1 MPGFLSCILSCMTDV
16 RIADA
21 VPADVLP
28 DYDPLVRQ
36 LLFNRG
42 MTEAAVVDA
51 FLNPHFE
58 EHLHDPFLMTDMD
71 RAVDRILRAMRDNEH
86 IVVYSD
92 YDCDGIPGGV
102 LLHDFFHALGYTNFE
117 NYIPHRHEEGYGFN
131 GEAVDMLAARNATL
145 IITVDCGITDV
156 ASVAHAVEKGIDV
169 IITDHHEVGDVL
181 PDAYAILNPKRDDA
195 YPFPHLCGSGVAF
208 KLVQAVLARGRENG
222 SVSLPEGMEKWWLDV
237 VGLATVA
244 DMVPLFGENRALAHY
259 GLAVLR
265 KTRRP
270 GLQQLLRRAR
280 VNARDVSEDDIGF
293 TIGPRINAA
302 SRMDTPEDAFHMLAL
317 RDEGEAGAR
326 VRHLEK
332 LNNERKG
339 VVAAMVKDMKKRL
352 AELTTIPDVVVMG
365 NPSWRPSLVG
375 LAANTL
381 VETYKRP
388 AFVWGRDG
396 RGVIKGSC
404 RSDGRVSVVELM
416 RAVPDAFIE
425 FGGHHASGGFS
436 VPHDQV
442 HTFATALNEAHG
454 RLQEGIATLDQRLMV
469 DADLNLSEVFTAYA
483 QLKVLAPF
491 GEGNPKPLFRFKNV
505 TPTSV
510 ETFGKVGNHT
520 KARFDTGG
528 KSLEAIGFFKAPDAY
543 TTPLAETPI
552 DLIAHIESSV
562 FMGRRQVRLRIIDV
576 LPSGHIS

>member
-1 MPGFLSCILSCMTDV
+1 MTQF

-21 VPADVLP
+21 VPDDVLP

-36 LLFNRG
+36 LLFNRNI
-42 MTEAAVVDA
+42 TDKTSVDA

-58 EHLHDPFLMTDMD
+58 EHLHDPFLMTDMSH
-71 RAVDRILRAMRDNEH
+71 AVDRVLRAMRDDEH
-86 IVVYSD
+86 IVIYSD

-131 GEAVDMLAARNATL
+131 LEAIDTLATRATAL

-156 ASVAHAVEKGIDV
+156 ASVAHANEKGIDV
-169 IITDHHEVGDVL
+169 IITDHHEVGEAL
-181 PDAYAILNPKRDDA
+181 PPAYAVLNPKRDDA

-208 KLVQAVLARGRENG
+208 KLVQAVLARGRSDG
-222 SVSLPEGMEKWWLDV
+222 SISLPEGMEKWWLDV

-280 VNARDVSEDDIGF
+280 VNVRDVSEDDIGF

-302 SRMDTPEDAFHMLAL
+302 SRMDTPEDAFYMLAL

-339 VVAAMVKDMKKRL
+339 VVAAMVKDMKKRVAAL
-352 AELTTIPDVVVMG
+352 EEIPDVIVMG
-365 NPSWRPSLVG
+365 NPAWRPSLVG

-381 VETYKRP
+381 VEEYKRP

-404 RSDGRVSVVELM
+404 RSDERMSVVALM
-416 RAVPDAFIE
+416 REAADAFIE

-436 VPHDQV
+436 VSHDQV
-442 HTFATALNEAHG
+442 HTCSAALNA
-454 RLQEGIATLDQRLMV
+454 
-469 DADLNLSEVFTAYA
+469 AYA
-483 QLKVLAPF
+483 RLTKTGTVASTPLLVDTDLHLSDVFAAHKQLQHLAPF

-505 TPTSV
+505 APSSV
-510 ETFGKVGNHT
+510 ETFGKAHNHT
-520 KARFDTGG
+520 KMHFDVDG
-528 KSLEAIGFFKAPDAY
+528 KPLEAIGFFKTPDAY
-543 TTPLAETPI
+543 TVPLTKKSM

-562 FMGRRQVRLRIIDV
+562 FMGRRRIRLRIVDA
-576 LPSGHIS
+576 LPCEGIS